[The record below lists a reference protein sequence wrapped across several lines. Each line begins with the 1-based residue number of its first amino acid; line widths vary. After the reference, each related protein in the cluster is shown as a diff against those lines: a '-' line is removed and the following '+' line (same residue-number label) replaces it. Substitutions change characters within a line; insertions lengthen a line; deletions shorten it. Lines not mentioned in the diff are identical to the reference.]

1 MISGPVIMHTYLAAH
16 VAISTSELTLWS
28 SAPPVDWPSMAD
40 DPVLDSMI
48 APLCEAYTPSCP

>member
-1 MISGPVIMHTYLAAH
+1 MHTYLAAH